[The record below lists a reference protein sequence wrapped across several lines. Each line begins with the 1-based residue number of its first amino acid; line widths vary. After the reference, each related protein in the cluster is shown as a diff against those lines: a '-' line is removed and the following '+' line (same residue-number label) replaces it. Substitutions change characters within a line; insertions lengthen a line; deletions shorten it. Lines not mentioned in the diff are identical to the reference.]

1 MKKRIAILGSTGSI
15 GRQAL
20 EVIERNPGRFSV
32 EVLTAYNNTALLIE
46 QAVKYLPDMVV
57 IGNEEKYPLVRE
69 ALGKYPVK
77 VFAGKKS
84 IEEVAGMDNT
94 DMVLTAMV
102 GYSGLIPTLRAVE
115 KGKQI
120 ALANKETL
128 VVAGEL
134 ITRTAIEKR
143 ADLLPVDSEHSAIF
157 QCLVGEYMNPA
168 EKIFLTCSGG
178 PFRGRSREQLEKVT
192 PADALA
198 HPNWEMGAK
207 ITIDSAT
214 LMNKGFEMIEAHWL
228 FGLAPGD
235 IEVVVHPQSVIH
247 SMVQFR
253 DGSIKAQLGPPD
265 MRLPIL
271 YALGFPERLPN
282 DFPRLNFKKYPNLTF
297 EDPDTE
303 NFRNLALAYEAIRM
317 GGNIPCA
324 LNAANEIAVGAFL
337 EGKIGFIALSG
348 IIEEVLRKSEF
359 VKNPSLDDL
368 ILTND
373 ETRTMTELL
382 IHSNHF

>member
-1 MKKRIAILGSTGSI
+1 
-15 GRQAL
+15 
-20 EVIERNPGRFSV
+20 
-32 EVLTAYNNTALLIE
+32 
-46 QAVKYLPDMVV
+46 
-57 IGNEEKYPLVRE
+57 
-69 ALGKYPVK
+69 
-77 VFAGKKS
+77 
-84 IEEVAGMDNT
+84 
-94 DMVLTAMV
+94 
-102 GYSGLIPTLRAVE
+102 
-115 KGKQI
+115 
-120 ALANKETL
+120 
-128 VVAGEL
+128 
-134 ITRTAIEKR
+134 
-143 ADLLPVDSEHSAIF
+143 
-157 QCLVGEYMNPA
+157 
-168 EKIFLTCSGG
+168 
-178 PFRGRSREQLEKVT
+178 
-192 PADALA
+192 
-198 HPNWEMGAK
+198 
-207 ITIDSAT
+207 
-214 LMNKGFEMIEAHWL
+214 
-228 FGLAPGD
+228 
-235 IEVVVHPQSVIH
+235 
-247 SMVQFR
+247 
-253 DGSIKAQLGPPD
+253 

-373 ETRTMTELL
+373 ETRTKTELL